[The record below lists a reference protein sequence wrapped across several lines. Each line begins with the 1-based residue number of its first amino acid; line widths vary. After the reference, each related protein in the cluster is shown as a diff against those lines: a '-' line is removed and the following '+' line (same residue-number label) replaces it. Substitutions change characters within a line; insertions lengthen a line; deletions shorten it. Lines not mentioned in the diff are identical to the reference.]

1 MLLAPIDTADEADMM
16 WGNVDTL
23 YWLIRPADLAAGRFD
38 EASFA
43 WQCC

>member
-1 MLLAPIDTADEADMM
+1 MLLAPIDTADEADV
-16 WGNVDTL
+16 GTL